1 MKLTEAKLKKLI
13 LETME
18 ESYYDSKFRQSKP
31 GEHDKILGLIQAGN
45 WAQAFYFL
53 EMGLA
58 KEWPQEAKMDLI
70 WDIYEGLEEFH
81 QKNIRPLER
90 LIYRYETRNN
100 PFMSKSANVP
110 TQKEVEGKGGLR
122 DRVAELEK
130 EEKKLILLV
139 ADLLNL
145 PEDWWENRG
154 KYDMDWE
161 GNFKRAGII

>member
-18 ESYYDSKFRQSKP
+18 ESYYDSKFRTSET
-31 GEHDKILGLIQAGN
+31 GEHDKILGLIQKGN

-70 WDIYEGLEEFH
+70 WDIYDDLEQFR
-81 QKNIRPLER
+81 QKHIWPVQR
-90 LIYRYETRNN
+90 LIDRYDTRNN
-100 PFMSKSANVP
+100 PFISKSANIP
-110 TQKEVEGKGGLR
+110 TQQEVEGKGGLK
-122 DRVAELEK
+122 DRLAELKK

-161 GNFKRAGII
+161 GHFKRAGII